1 MSYFDFDH
9 LDISKRESAK
19 QISLEELRNIIK
31 EQMSY
36 YRSPHSS
43 ADMETEFY
51 DDNAEETILRDLEMD
66 DLESR
71 DGFEIVEPN
80 TGVGVEF
87 SSDNI
92 DFFGGSDN
100 IDFFEG
106 DDEEDLL
113 MRESDS
119 DFGSSF
125 KDRFPEIPGLEG
137 PETYEDG
144 RTLYYDPKEGRYY
157 DRLTDVYLDR
167 DDIPGLP
174 RSISELASKYNLEEK
189 YGFVDKFKSFL
200 EPERRELPSA
210 VAKKKEV
217 PEAFLRWH
225 QASQVA
231 GTSPMARANLAKHVL
246 KLLGPT
252 NSDREAMEALTFW
265 IKNSDYRKN
274 YEGKSIASIFN
285 SLKRDSMIKTESFTL
300 GESIKRSSK
309 DIKRNLVKFERFLN
323 LDESRDVKRA
333 FKLCSG
339 MVHSSKSI
347 SNTILNESIS
357 KEQRDQM
364 LQLSAQVQSFA
375 TLIAKH
381 MHAAIKS
388 NNLAS
393 VDLALQIVPR
403 LDDVISRL
411 ESFAVQ
417 NNIV

>member
-9 LDISKRESAK
+9 LDISRKISAK
-19 QISLEELRNIIK
+19 KISLEELRDIIK

-36 YRSPHSS
+36 YRSPHSVV
-43 ADMETEFY
+43 DMETEFF
-51 DDNAEETILRDLEMD
+51 DDNAEDAILGRLEREDFMGNH
-66 DLESR
+66 
-71 DGFEIVEPN
+71 DGFGIVEPESVD
-80 TGVGVEF
+80 GEEF

-92 DFFGGSDN
+92 DFFG
-100 IDFFEG
+100 
-106 DDEEDLL
+106 DDEEDLP

-157 DRLTDVYLDR
+157 DRLTDIYLDKN
-167 DDIPGLP
+167 DIPGLP
-174 RSISELASKYNLEEK
+174 RSLSELASKYNLDEK
-189 YGFVDKFKSFL
+189 QGFVDRVKSFL

-217 PEAFLRWH
+217 PEAFVKWH
-225 QASQVA
+225 QASQVE
-231 GTSPMARANLAKHVL
+231 GTSPMARSNLAKHVL
-246 KLLGPT
+246 KLLGPS
-252 NSDREAMEALTFW
+252 NSDRETMEALTFW

-285 SLKRDSMIKTESFTL
+285 SLKRDAMIKTESLTL
-300 GESIKRSSK
+300 GESIKRASK
-309 DIKRNLVKFERFLN
+309 DIKRNLIKFERFLN
-323 LDESRDVKRA
+323 IDESRDIKRA
-333 FKLCSG
+333 ARLCSG
-339 MVHSSKSI
+339 MVHSSKNI
-347 SNTILNESIS
+347 SNAILNEDIS

-364 LQLSAQVQSFA
+364 LQLAAQVQSFA

-381 MHAAIKS
+381 INTAVNSKS
-388 NNLAS
+388 LAS
-393 VDLALQIVPR
+393 MDLALQIVPK